1 MEFYDIREIKSTSLS
16 LTLENGKLEKPKYEK
31 FRGKS
36 FRVLKNKS
44 WGFFSGMVSD
54 EEGLERAER
63 NCIEEGDVEIDRRSF
78 EGDYTFKPKIST
90 ADIEQK
96 VNLLKEVEKL
106 LKNEFVVSTRINY
119 IENIREFIYRNSEGS
134 EIRYEIPRTGIAMQ
148 AVGKDDTLQFLSKR
162 IFKPGGFEIVSGN
175 EPFEMAEEL
184 SNKLE
189 ELVRAHKPP
198 SGKMPVL
205 MDPSLGGV
213 FIHEAFGHAVEADHL
228 IRGASIL
235 KETGIRVGPEE
246 LNVYDDP
253 LKEEFGFFPFDDE
266 GVKAEKKTVIEKGIF
281 KEFLHSRE
289 TAIKLKGKPGNSRS
303 QGVMEPIIRMSNT
316 YIDEGDYSFDELVES
331 VKNGVYLIGTR
342 GGETNPATGYFH
354 FNAQYGYLIIN
365 GEIREMIR
373 DVSLSGHTL
382 EILKDI
388 KIGKEVKFE
397 PGFCGKSGQLVPVS
411 DGAPPTVVN
420 ALVGGA

>member
-1 MEFYDIREIKSTSLS
+1 M
-16 LTLENGKLEKPKYEK
+16 
-31 FRGKS
+31 
-36 FRVLKNKS
+36 
-44 WGFFSGMVSD
+44 
-54 EEGLERAER
+54 
-63 NCIEEGDVEIDRRSF
+63 
-78 EGDYTFKPKIST
+78 
-90 ADIEQK
+90 
-96 VNLLKEVEKL
+96 
-106 LKNEFVVSTRINY
+106 
-119 IENIREFIYRNSEGS
+119 
-134 EIRYEIPRTGIAMQ
+134 
-148 AVGKDDTLQFLSKR
+148 
-162 IFKPGGFEIVSGN
+162 
-175 EPFEMAEEL
+175 
-184 SNKLE
+184 
-189 ELVRAHKPP
+189 
-198 SGKMPVL
+198 
-205 MDPSLGGV
+205 
-213 FIHEAFGHAVEADHL
+213 
-228 IRGASIL
+228 
-235 KETGIRVGPEE
+235 
-246 LNVYDDP
+246 
-253 LKEEFGFFPFDDE
+253 KEEFGFFPFDDE